1 MFCFNVKH
9 YRCNRNT
16 DATNKLGN
24 ITHYMA
30 VGDKA
35 ICHKLKRK
43 INNMKRKDTSLVK
56 HKLLH
61 FKYYRLKVDML

>member
-1 MFCFNVKH
+1 
-9 YRCNRNT
+9 
-16 DATNKLGN
+16 
-24 ITHYMA
+24 MA

-56 HKLLH
+56 HKLLN
-61 FKYYRLKVDML
+61 FKYYRLKVDIL